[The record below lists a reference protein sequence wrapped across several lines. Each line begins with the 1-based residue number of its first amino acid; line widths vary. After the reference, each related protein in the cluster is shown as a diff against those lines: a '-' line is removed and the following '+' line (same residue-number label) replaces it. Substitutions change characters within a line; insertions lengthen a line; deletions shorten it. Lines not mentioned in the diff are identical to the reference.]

1 MNPHAV
7 ASPPNKKASR
17 ILSPP
22 PATSWH
28 GAGRIAG
35 AEGAGGH
42 KPLKS
47 PPQSADGMG
56 LKGRDLISIRDLS
69 RDEIE
74 EVLAGARRMIPV
86 AEGTR
91 RSDRLEGRLLTLA
104 FFEPSTRTR
113 LSFETAMQRLGGR
126 CVSIADPSASS
137 LKKGET
143 LYDTARILS
152 SYGDAIVLRHPNEGA
167 ARLAARASDKPV
179 INAGDG
185 AGPHPSQTLLDLA
198 TMHEAFGTLTGL
210 KVVLLGDLR
219 YGRTVHSLAHAL
231 ATFGSEIVLSGP
243 AALGLPEDVREHLD
257 QLGASV
263 HEVDQL
269 HQAVRDADVLYV
281 TRIQRER
288 FGDES
293 EYQKVAGS
301 YRIDQAVLAG
311 AKRRLIVMHPL
322 PRTGEIAPEV
332 DGSPHAAYFR
342 QAFLGVPVRMA
353 LLSLIL
359 TGKVG

>member
-1 MNPHAV
+1 
-7 ASPPNKKASR
+7 
-17 ILSPP
+17 
-22 PATSWH
+22 
-28 GAGRIAG
+28 
-35 AEGAGGH
+35 
-42 KPLKS
+42 
-47 PPQSADGMG
+47 MG

-69 RDEIE
+69 REDIE
-74 EVLAGARRMIPV
+74 DVLSAARRMIPI
-86 AEGTR
+86 AEGAKQ
-91 RSDRLEGRLLTLA
+91 SHALDGRLLTLA

-126 CVSIADPSASS
+126 CVSIADPAASS
-137 LKKGET
+137 IKKGES
-143 LYDTARILS
+143 LYDTARILAG
-152 SYGDAIVLRHPNEGA
+152 YGDAIILRHPNEGA
-167 ARLAARASDKPV
+167 ARLAAQASDKPV

-185 AGPHPSQTLLDLA
+185 AGQHPSQTLLDLA

-231 ATFGSEIVLSGP
+231 AVFGSEIVLSSP
-243 AALGLPEDVREHLD
+243 PLLGLPDEVREHLD
-257 QLGASV
+257 QLGAKVS
-263 HEVDQL
+263 ESDQV

-288 FGDES
+288 FGDET

-301 YRIDQAVLAG
+301 YHIDNALLANG
-311 AKRRLIVMHPL
+311 KKRLIVMHPL
-322 PRTGEIAPEV
+322 PRVGEIAAEV
-332 DGSPHAAYFR
+332 DSTPHAAYFR

-359 TGKVG
+359 TGKAA